1 MNLNTRIYRQLLQK
15 IADYPA
21 KKNKSNIAYEYL
33 ACRAEFEPEGH
44 IAGSSE
50 CYIKHE
56 LDWYLSQDRN
66 IKGHPGIESNKV
78 WQSCAAA
85 DGSVNSNYGWCIFS
99 KENYE
104 QFEMACRSIEKDPD
118 TKQAVMV
125 YTRPSINIDWND
137 GEHAEH
143 DMICTI
149 YVNLVL
155 REGKL
160 IYIVHM
166 RSNDIWYGLRN
177 DLAWHQFVMK
187 RATEWLNGHDIK
199 CTPLK
204 IIWNADSMHLYERNV
219 FDAKKWLESNDG
231 FELFEDKTIVQPHF
245 EK

>member
-50 CYIKHE
+50 KYIKNE

-104 QFEMACRSIEKDPD
+104 QFEMACKSIEKDPD

-187 RATEWLNGHDIK
+187 RAVEWLNGHDIK